1 MAFKPNWWHYP
12 IQLIG
17 REVFPEHPKEGIQH
31 TQTSVY
37 QGHERWASPSLPHQ
51 AAQPS
56 LMYRSFQ
63 AILCTTHLK
72 LSCPAYIPNSP
83 VCASGLQPSH
93 SGSST
98 TKDFQAS
105 PLQNT
110 LTAEHHTVAASDCTA
125 IDTRGGEALTKV
137 PRALPLSFGPVNS
150 LVPSRDLSKPVLL
163 SSLSSVSSGYSSA
176 FTEWEDREDDELDLD
191 LSRTLRCFLFQWWE
205 RRVGGNSIW
214 INHSAVTWWLIN
226 YFISPPSVQCFP
238 FPAMKSHSNSS
249 TSAVTCRSS
258 RGPKASLTWFCCF

>member
-1 MAFKPNWWHYP
+1 MLSLPQPAPSGCSAITDVQKLPGYTLHHAP
-12 IQLIG
+12 QAQL
-17 REVFPEHPKEGIQH
+17 
-31 TQTSVY
+31 
-37 QGHERWASPSLPHQ
+37 PSLQ
-51 AAQPS
+51 
-56 LMYRSFQ
+56 
-63 AILCTTHLK
+63 
-72 LSCPAYIPNSP
+72 PNSP

-98 TKDFQAS
+98 TKDFEAS

-176 FTEWEDREDDELDLD
+176 FTE
-191 LSRTLRCFLFQWWE
+191 
-205 RRVGGNSIW
+205 
-214 INHSAVTWWLIN
+214 
-226 YFISPPSVQCFP
+226 
-238 FPAMKSHSNSS
+238 
-249 TSAVTCRSS
+249 
-258 RGPKASLTWFCCF
+258 